1 VKISEEPSDSAC
13 SNSVTLMAAACAVVV
28 IKRKRRQ
35 RERKR
40 RLWCRQWLLGRKSER
55 GMQHFVFNE
64 LSVSDPS
71 GFQSFLRMPTDV
83 YDDLLLMIEPLIS
96 SNDTFMRDGIT
107 AHEKL
112 VVTLRYLSSGKQ

>member
-1 VKISEEPSDSAC
+1 
-13 SNSVTLMAAACAVVV
+13 
-28 IKRKRRQ
+28 
-35 RERKR
+35 
-40 RLWCRQWLLGRKSER
+40 
-55 GMQHFVFNE
+55 MQHFVFNE

-107 AHEKL
+107 VHEKL
-112 VVTLRYLSSGKQ
+112 VVTLRY